1 MVCECCGNEYTEI
14 FGTGRFCSLRC
25 LKTYSTLNIKGKT
38 KEVKCVDCGKKL
50 LVDIHCNPKT
60 TRCLECR
67 KSYTY
72 VKYNEN
78 SYRKGNDV
86 YHICKICGQPIKN
99 DDKCTEF
106 CCTHNIQ
113 QFKTLIKYFG
123 FDKSTIGTKNVF
135 KEFERVRTMLY
146 DLYWDKNYSTTD
158 IANMFNYKS
167 EPTNIAQKFFK
178 YLDIPVKNPSRA
190 VTDNFLT
197 GRISLP
203 KNNNTYVCGWHTTWD
218 NNSVYLRSSYEFD
231 FAKEL
236 DNKKI
241 HYEVEKIRIRYFDTA
256 KNDYRCALPDFYIP
270 ETNTIYEIKS
280 EYTYNKVEM
289 DDKFKEYK
297 NMGYNCVLVLEHKEI
312 KI

>member
-1 MVCECCGNEYTEI
+1 MENKSFVCDNCGAFHN
-14 FGTGRFCSLRC
+14 GTYGSGRFCSEKCSRSFSTKRDNKKELKEARC
-25 LKTYSTLNIKGKT
+25 VICGDLIYINKRASLK
-38 KEVKCVDCGKKL
+38 KCKCKK
-50 LVDIHCNPKT
+50 CKKKNK
-60 TRCLECR
+60 
-67 KSYTY
+67 K
-72 VKYNEN
+72 
-78 SYRKGNDV
+78 
-86 YHICKICGQPIKN
+86 CKICGGFYNSDVCEKQ
-99 DDKCTEF
+99 F
-106 CCTHNIQ
+106 CKKHNYRH
-113 QFKTLIKYFG
+113 FKTLIKYFG
-123 FDKSTIGTKNVF
+123 FDKSKYGTSCVE
-135 KEFERVRTMLY
+135 KEFNRVRNLLY
-146 DLYWDKNYSTTD
+146 DLYWNKNYSTTD

-178 YLDIPVKNPSRA
+178 YLNIPVKKPSRA

-197 GRISLP
+197 GRMSLP

-236 DNKKI
+236 DDKKI
-241 HYEVEKIRIRYFDTA
+241 HYEVEKIRIRYFDTT

-312 KI
+312 KV